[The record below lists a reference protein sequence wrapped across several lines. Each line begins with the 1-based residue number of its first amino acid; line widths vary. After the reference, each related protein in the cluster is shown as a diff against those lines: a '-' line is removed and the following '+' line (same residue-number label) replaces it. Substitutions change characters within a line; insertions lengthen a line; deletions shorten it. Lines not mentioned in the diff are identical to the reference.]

1 MKIYLAL
8 VIVAI
13 AGCADIPET
22 TPNQP
27 PTSLTSSANSIANLE
42 QEIHRQIN
50 QYRQS
55 KNLPPLRLNP
65 SISQQSKIHSQNM
78 AQGKVSFSHDGF
90 EQRVQAIGRT
100 IAYKSAAENVA
111 YNQGHSDPV
120 TAAVQG
126 WLKSPGHRRN
136 IEGQFDLTGIG
147 VVKNT
152 IGEYYFT
159 QIFIK
164 QR

>member
-13 AGCADIPET
+13 AGCADIPKT
-22 TPNQP
+22 VPNLPLTPLIYS
-27 PTSLTSSANSIANLE
+27 TNSIANLE

-78 AQGKVSFSHDGF
+78 AQGKVSLSHDGF
-90 EQRVQAIGRT
+90 EQRVQIIGRT
-100 IAYKSAAENVA
+100 IAYKRAAENVA
-111 YNQGHSDPV
+111 YNQGHSDPAKV
-120 TAAVQG
+120 AVQG
-126 WLKSPGHRRN
+126 WLKSSGHRRN